1 MQPGGTCANGP
12 PPGPAHV
19 RAPLVA
25 VCRRARPL
33 AASRRN
39 QVSVIGGGSGDA
51 AVTVNGLS
59 CLSGFGTSAHV
70 VLEHVV
76 SQGRTTAA
84 TPTTVSTTDLPISG
98 GSISVPIPVMN
109 PSDGYHL
116 IITPSGGSTGGN
128 TVTVT
133 NPGRLPGH
141 VERR

>member
-1 MQPGGTCANGP
+1 MIGGG
-12 PPGPAHV
+12 GGG
-19 RAPLVA
+19 
-25 VCRRARPL
+25 
-33 AASRRN
+33 S
-39 QVSVIGGGSGDA
+39 GGSGDA

-59 CLSGFGTSAHV
+59 SLSGSAPARTSCSNTSSP
-70 VLEHVV
+70 E
-76 SQGRTTAA
+76 AA
-84 TPTTVSTTDLPISG
+84 PRRLTPTTVSTTDLPISG